1 MESNHLVCALKGR
14 SYRPLLRLLTNLLE
28 EVDLH
33 TPKPPK
39 WHIKH
44 ELNAHL
50 STSTLADSSPLV
62 SSKRWFLISCPPQPY
77 VEFTILTVSMTVQ
90 RYEKNLKL
98 PNNLTHFNN
107 FLYLTFY
114 ISHHISHVCH
124 NGSIEN
130 WMAHLN
136 LVKTIPKCFSVFIS
150 KPNVHKSF
158 TRMQRKSALQPQEL

>member
-1 MESNHLVCALKGR
+1 MHLRGAHRTGHYCDYL
-14 SYRPLLRLLTNLLE
+14 SELE

-77 VEFTILTVSMTVQ
+77 GVSKVFSAENLNGVLVFYLQRLNIMPSHLELFRGICSPFDLTQCLSFQRQCKDINFFSNYQIIFFILT
-90 RYEKNLKL
+90 
-98 PNNLTHFNN
+98 F
-107 FLYLTFY
+107 F
-114 ISHHISHVCH
+114 
-124 NGSIEN
+124 
-130 WMAHLN
+130 
-136 LVKTIPKCFSVFIS
+136 
-150 KPNVHKSF
+150 
-158 TRMQRKSALQPQEL
+158 

>member
-1 MESNHLVCALKGR
+1 MHLRGAHRTGHYCDYL
-14 SYRPLLRLLTNLLE
+14 SELE

-62 SSKRWFLISCPPQPY
+62 SSKRWFFNLSTTSYLEFIILI
-77 VEFTILTVSMTVQ
+77 VSMTVQ
-90 RYEKNLKL
+90 RYEKNLRL

-107 FLYLTFY
+107 FLDFY
-114 ISHHISHVCH
+114 ILNHVTHMGNDGNPQIGLLLH
-124 NGSIEN
+124 NLTKRVGKCLSIFF
-130 WMAHLN
+130 HKPTLN
-136 LVKTIPKCFSVFIS
+136 F
-150 KPNVHKSF
+150 
-158 TRMQRKSALQPQEL
+158 